1 MRITQHGGKRT
12 GRKRKCG
19 GSAAPPWKPYLCL
32 PKRELRARTGRPRA
46 IHMHEPKR
54 RDPIDLCHHA
64 VATIRVHVLPN
75 LAGVLMTPAR
85 VDAMFRNTTRGL
97 CRSSAS
103 CATSRPLGL
112 ALLMMCEV
120 RTIPSPYRC
129 GWAEL

>member
-32 PKRELRARTGRPRA
+32 PERSAGHGRADPVRSTCIA
-46 IHMHEPKR
+46 KR

-64 VATIRVHVLPN
+64 VATIRVHVSPI
-75 LAGVLMTPAR
+75 LAGVLTEPAR
-85 VDAMFRNTTRGL
+85 VGTMSRNATRRL
-97 CRSSAS
+97 SRSSAS

-112 ALLMMCEV
+112 ALLTMCEV

-129 GWAEL
+129 GWAAL

>member
-1 MRITQHGGKRT
+1 MRSTCI
-12 GRKRKCG
+12 
-19 GSAAPPWKPYLCL
+19 A
-32 PKRELRARTGRPRA
+32 
-46 IHMHEPKR
+46 KR

-75 LAGVLMTPAR
+75 LAGLLMMPAR
-85 VDAMFRNTTRGL
+85 VDAMFRNTTRRL
-97 CRSSAS
+97 CRYSAS

-112 ALLMMCEV
+112 ALLTMCEG